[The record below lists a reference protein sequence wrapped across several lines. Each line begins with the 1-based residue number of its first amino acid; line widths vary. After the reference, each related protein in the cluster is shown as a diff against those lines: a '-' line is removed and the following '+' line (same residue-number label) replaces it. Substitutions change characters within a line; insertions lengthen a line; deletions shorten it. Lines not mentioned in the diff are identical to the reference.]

1 MSNVM
6 IGAVKKPAK
15 SKYLAYYYEG
25 VKEPDYLKIKSME
38 LSDPKFSIRDLF
50 VTIDG
55 GDIIRVDRDSIED
68 FKAGKTIV
76 QRNAKGYYGV
86 KLVKR

>member
-1 MSNVM
+1 M